1 MQFENDVEM
10 YGAQAISTSQPV
22 ISSFENDVE
31 MYGAKAI
38 HSSSGPSCLF
48 ENDVEMYG
56 AQATILQ
63 SQNQQLFENDV
74 EMYGAQAVRS
84 PWPMQKERECRKYLR
99 QNGYK
104 TIDDVVKRQMKIPSK
119 YRGNIYAYLFFGM
132 ED

>member
-1 MQFENDVEM
+1 MYGAQAKYLFMYYNIKFENDVEM
-10 YGAQAISTSQPV
+10 YGAQAQYFTR
-22 ISSFENDVE
+22 FDF
-31 MYGAKAI
+31 KW
-38 HSSSGPSCLF
+38 F

>member
-1 MQFENDVEM
+1 MFEHNRDTFYVSD
-10 YGAQAISTSQPV
+10 GISFS
-22 ISSFENDVE
+22 N
-31 MYGAKAI
+31 
-38 HSSSGPSCLF
+38 LR
-48 ENDVEMYG
+48 
-56 AQATILQ
+56 
-63 SQNQQLFENDV
+63 FENDV